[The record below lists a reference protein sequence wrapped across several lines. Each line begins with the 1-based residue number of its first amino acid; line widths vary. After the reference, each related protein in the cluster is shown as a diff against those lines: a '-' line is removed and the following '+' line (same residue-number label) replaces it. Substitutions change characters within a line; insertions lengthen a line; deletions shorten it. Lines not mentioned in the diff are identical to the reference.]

1 MPLRLLLPLFLM
13 FFATSARA
21 DEAVWRLLQS
31 GGQVIVLR
39 HATTVPGVGDPS
51 NFKLG
56 DCSTQRNLSEAGRE
70 EARRLGQAF
79 RQRGISIGAV
89 LSSAWC
95 RCVDTAQLAFG
106 KAEIWPGANSFFD
119 NAAERPERT
128 AALRQRVM
136 QHRGTENLVIVTHQ
150 VNITALTGVYPAMGE
165 MVVLSP
171 DAAGGFSIAGR
182 IKPQ

>member
-1 MPLRLLLPLFLM
+1 MPLRLLLPLFLLL
-13 FFATSARA
+13 FATPARA
-21 DEAVWRLLQS
+21 DDAVWRLLQS

-39 HATTVPGVGDPS
+39 HATTVPGVGDPA

-70 EARRLGQAF
+70 ESRRLGQAF
-79 RQRGISIGAV
+79 RQRGISVGAV

-119 NAAERPERT
+119 NAAERGDRT
-128 AALRQRVM
+128 AALRQRVT
-136 QHRGTENLVIVTHQ
+136 QHRSSENLVIVTHQ